1 MAKYIVITI
10 AMSVKN
16 NGIAYAGDKV
26 DDSQLLSSAYD
37 LKKDGAIRDLND
49 EELDAENASFDAHE
63 DVTWQG
69 DDSGSELSDEEKEA
83 LLKKE
88 QEDAEAE
95 KARLEAEATKK
106 AEEEAAAAEEAKKGL
121 SPKDAVKESLKK

>member
-37 LKKDGAIRDLND
+37 LIKDKAIRNLTK
-49 EELDAENASFDAHE
+49 EELEAENASFDAHE
-63 DVTWQG
+63 DVTGQG

-88 QEDAEAE
+88 QEEEEAE
-95 KARLEAEATKK
+95 KERLEAEATK
-106 AEEEAAAAEEAKKGL
+106 EVEEAKKVL